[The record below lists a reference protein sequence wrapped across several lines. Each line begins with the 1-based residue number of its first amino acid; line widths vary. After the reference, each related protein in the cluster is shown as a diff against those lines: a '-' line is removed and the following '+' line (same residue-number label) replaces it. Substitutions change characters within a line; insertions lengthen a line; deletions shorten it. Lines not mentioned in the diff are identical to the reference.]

1 MTNATFLDTI
11 SEEIV
16 RNYGDTLSDITIIL
30 PNKRAKVFLLETLKK
45 QLKATAFA
53 PEIISIED
61 FIQEMAGIRSCDS
74 IELLFEFYTVYLSV
88 TPKEQQQEFELF
100 ANWAKTLIQDFNEID
115 RYLLS
120 PNHVFSYLKDIEVLK
135 RWDLQPSE
143 TTSLIDS
150 YLEFWSRLPEYY
162 ETFYSHLK
170 NKGIGYQ
177 GLIYREAVGKLHYF
191 SETLGDKKLVF
202 AGFNALNQAEEKI
215 IQHLLLH
222 EQAKIYWD
230 IDDTFLS
237 DGFHDAGLFIRRFKK
252 EWNQYTNQP
261 FEWIVNV
268 FRQKK
273 NIRIIGTPKTI
284 GQAKIAGKIIETLQ
298 EQEQSLD
305 KTALVLGEEN
315 LLLPVLYALPNSVES
330 LNITMGFSSK
340 NNPAQILLGK
350 LFKLHANALQRSETS
365 YTFYY
370 KEVLDI
376 LTNPLVEPYSNASKV
391 IRLINQN
398 NITFFSH
405 KKLMELHPEASAF
418 FQLLFERWEPN
429 VLAVLNRLSNV
440 LLSIKSFLGNDSE
453 EDKIS
458 KVFVYSLFKAVN
470 KVISYQERYN
480 QIDSIAMLQ
489 MIYKQIV
496 DLAEVSFEGEPLSGL
511 QIMGVLESRVLDFEN
526 VIITSMNEGV
536 FPAGK
541 STNSFIPYDV
551 KRELGLPTY
560 KEKDAIYCY
569 HFYHLL
575 MRAQNIYLLYN
586 TESEGLDAGEK
597 SRFITQLEIEKQ
609 PNHIITH
616 KIYNAYLP
624 DKAYEPVVVPKSDK
638 VMERLK
644 EIATGKGFSP
654 SGLTTYIRNPIQFYH
669 QRILRIS
676 EVEEVEENIALNTLG
691 TIIHG
696 ALEELYKPFLNQF
709 LTVEILET
717 MLKQANSEV
726 EKQFREVY
734 KEGEIKK
741 GKNLLAFE
749 VAKRNVFNFLNEEK
763 NALVK
768 EEPDV
773 VKVLAL
779 ETSLERI
786 LEDPRLPFP
795 VKIAGNVDRIE
806 QRNGKIRIID
816 YKTGKVELKSVQLKD
831 WNGLTQDIKNDKI
844 IQLLCY
850 AFMFEG
856 LTNGLEMEAGII
868 SFKNM
873 KAGFLPFGIKEDKNV
888 DTVVTKEVLEAF
900 QTEVVTL
907 LMEILNVEIPFEEKL
922 D

>member
-1 MTNATFLDTI
+1 MTHTTFLEAI
-11 SEEIV
+11 SQEIV
-16 RNYGDTLSDITIIL
+16 RDYQDKLSTITIIL
-30 PNKRAKVFLLETLKK
+30 PNKRAKVFLLEALKK
-45 QLKATAFA
+45 QVSQTVFA

-61 FIQEMAGIRSCDS
+61 FIQEVAGIRSCDS

-115 RYLLS
+115 RYLLKPS
-120 PNHVFSYLKDIEVLK
+120 HVFSYLKDIEVLK
-135 RWDLQPSE
+135 RWNLQPSE
-143 TTSLIDS
+143 TTTLIDNH
-150 YLEFWSRLPEYY
+150 LEFWSKLPEYY
-162 ETFYSHLK
+162 ETFYNHLK
-170 NKGIGYQ
+170 NRGIGYQ
-177 GLIYREAVGKLHYF
+177 GLIYREAVDNLNYF
-191 SETLGDKKLVF
+191 SEALGEKKLVF
-202 AGFNALNQAEEKI
+202 AGFNALNQAEERI
-215 IQHLLLH
+215 IQQLLFN

-230 IDDTFLS
+230 IDAVFLNDS
-237 DGFHDAGLFIRRFKK
+237 LHDAGLFVRRFRK
-252 EWNQYTNQP
+252 EWKQYTHQP
-261 FEWIVNV
+261 FEWIVNA
-268 FRQKK
+268 FSQEK
-273 NIRIIGTPKTI
+273 NIQIIGTPKTI
-284 GQAKIAGKIIETLQ
+284 GQAKIAGKIVEQLQ
-298 EQEQSLD
+298 EQGESLD

-315 LLLPVLYALPNSVES
+315 VLLPVLYALPNSVDS

-340 NNPAQILLGK
+340 NNPAQILIGK
-350 LFKLHANALQRSETS
+350 LFKLHTNAIQRSENS
-365 YTFYY
+365 YTLYY

-376 LTNPLVEPYSNASKV
+376 LTNPLVEPYCKASKV
-391 IRLINQN
+391 VHIINQN
-398 NITFFSH
+398 NITFLSQ
-405 KKLMELHPEASAF
+405 KKLMELHPEASELF
-418 FQLLFERWEPN
+418 HLLFDRWDQDILN
-429 VLAVLNRLSNV
+429 ILNRLSAV
-440 LLSIKSFLGNDSE
+440 LLAIKSFLGNDSE
-453 EDKIS
+453 EE
-458 KVFVYSLFKAVN
+458 KVVKAFVYSLFKAIN
-470 KVISYQERYN
+470 MLISYQERYA
-480 QIDSIAMLQ
+480 QIDSVAMLH
-489 MIYKQIV
+489 MMYKQII

-536 FPAGK
+536 FPAGQI
-541 STNSFIPYDV
+541 TNSFIPYDV

-575 MRAQNIYLLYN
+575 LRAKNIYLLYN

-609 PNHIITH
+609 PNHNITH

-624 DKAYEPVVVPKSDK
+624 DKAYEPVVVPKSGR
-638 VMERLK
+638 VMERLR

-654 SGLTTYIRNPIQFYH
+654 SGLTSYIRNPIQFYN
-669 QRILRIS
+669 QRILRIA

-696 ALEELYKPFLNQF
+696 ALEALYKPFLNVF
-709 LTVEILET
+709 LTVDSMEA
-717 MLKQANSEV
+717 MLQQANAEV

-763 NALVK
+763 QLIESGDA
-768 EEPDV
+768 

-786 LEDPRLPFP
+786 LEDDRLPYP

-806 QRNGKIRIID
+806 QRNGTIRIID
-816 YKTGKVELKSVQLKD
+816 YKTGKVELRNVQMKD
-831 WNGLTQDIKNDKI
+831 WNGLTSDIKNEKI

-850 AFMFEG
+850 AFMYEEQ
-856 LTNGLEMEAGII
+856 NSAMPMEAGII

-888 DTVVTKEVLEAF
+888 DSLINTEVLEAF
-900 QTEVVTL
+900 KTEIIGL
-907 LMEILNVEIPFEEKL
+907 INEMLNVAIPFEEKL

>member
-1 MTNATFLDTI
+1 MTHTTFLEAL

-16 RNYGDTLSDITIIL
+16 RDYQDKLSTVTIIL
-30 PNKRAKVFLLETLKK
+30 PNKRARVFLLEALKK
-45 QLKATAFA
+45 QVNQTVFA

-61 FIQEMAGIRSCDS
+61 FIQEVAGIRSCDS

-115 RYLLS
+115 RYLLK

-143 TTSLIDS
+143 TTTLIDNH
-150 YLEFWSRLPEYY
+150 LEFWSKLPEYY
-162 ETFYSHLK
+162 ESFYNHLK

-177 GLIYREAVGKLHYF
+177 GLIYREAVDNLHYF
-191 SETLGDKKLVF
+191 SEALGERKLVF
-202 AGFNALNQAEEKI
+202 AGFNALNQAEERI
-215 IQHLLLH
+215 IQQLLFN

-230 IDDTFLS
+230 IDAVFLN
-237 DGFHDAGLFIRRFKK
+237 DGLHDAGLFVRRFKK
-252 EWNQYTNQP
+252 EWKQYTNQP
-261 FEWIVNV
+261 FEWIVNA
-268 FRQKK
+268 FSQEK
-273 NIRIIGTPKTI
+273 NIEIIGTPKTI
-284 GQAKIAGKIIETLQ
+284 GQAKIAGKIVEQFQ
-298 EQEQSLD
+298 EQGKSLD

-340 NNPAQILLGK
+340 NNPAQILIGK
-350 LFKLHANALQRSETS
+350 LFKLHTNAIQRSESS
-365 YTFYY
+365 YTLYY

-376 LTNPLVEPYSNASKV
+376 LTNPLVEPYCKASKV
-391 IRLINQN
+391 VQIINQN
-398 NITFFSH
+398 NITFLSQ
-405 KKLMELHPEASAF
+405 KKLMELHPEASELF
-418 FQLLFERWEPN
+418 HLLFDRWDHN
-429 VLAVLNRLSNV
+429 ILNILNRLSAV
-440 LLSIKSFLGNDSE
+440 LLAIKSFLGNDSE
-453 EDKIS
+453 EE
-458 KVFVYSLFKAVN
+458 KVAKAFVYSLFKAIN
-470 KVISYQERYN
+470 KLISYQERYA
-480 QIDSIAMLQ
+480 QIDSIAMLH
-489 MIYKQIV
+489 MMYKQII

-575 MRAQNIYLLYN
+575 LRAKNIYLLYN

-609 PNHIITH
+609 PNHNITH

-624 DKAYEPVVVPKSDK
+624 DKAYEPIVVPKSGR
-638 VMERLK
+638 VMERLH
-644 EIATGKGFSP
+644 EIATGRGFSP
-654 SGLTTYIRNPIQFYH
+654 SGLTSYIRNPIQFYN
-669 QRILRIS
+669 QRILRIA

-696 ALEELYKPFLNQF
+696 ALEALYKPFLNVF
-709 LTVEILET
+709 LTVDHMEA
-717 MLKQANSEV
+717 MLQQANAEV

-763 NALVK
+763 QLIKSGDA
-768 EEPDV
+768 

-786 LEDPRLPFP
+786 LEDDRLPYP

-806 QRNGKIRIID
+806 QRNGTIRIID
-816 YKTGKVELKSVQLKD
+816 YKTGKVEQRNVQLKD
-831 WNGLTQDIKNDKI
+831 WNGLTSDIKNEKI

-850 AFMFEG
+850 AFMYEEQ
-856 LTNGLEMEAGII
+856 NSAMPMEAGII

-888 DTVVTKEVLEAF
+888 DSLINTEVLEAF
-900 QTEVVTL
+900 KTEIIGL
-907 LMEILNVEIPFEEKL
+907 INEILNVAIPFEEKL

>member
-1 MTNATFLDTI
+1 MADFTFLDTL
-11 SEEIV
+11 SREIV
-16 RNYGDTLSDITIIL
+16 DRYGTALSEVTIVL
-30 PNKRAKVFLLETLKK
+30 PNKRAKVFLLESFKK
-45 QLKATAFA
+45 QLQQTVFA
-53 PEIISIED
+53 PSIISIED
-61 FIQEMAGIRSCDS
+61 FIQDVAGIRNCDPV
-74 IELLFEFYTVYLSV
+74 ELLFEFYQVYLSV
-88 TPKEQQQEFELF
+88 TPKEAQQDFELF
-100 ANWAKTLIQDFNEID
+100 ANWGKTLIQDFNEID

-143 TTSLIDS
+143 TTRLIDNH
-150 YLEFWSRLPEYY
+150 LEFWSRLPEYY
-162 ETFYSHLK
+162 EAFYQHLK
-170 NKGIGYQ
+170 SKGVGYQ
-177 GLIYREAVGKLHYF
+177 GLIYREAVENLHYF
-191 SETLGDKKLVF
+191 SEALGEKKLIF

-215 IQHLLLH
+215 IQQLLFNQ
-222 EQAKIYWD
+222 QAQIYWD
-230 IDDTFLS
+230 IDAVFLN
-237 DGFHDAGLFIRRFKK
+237 DPFHDAGLFIRRFKK
-252 EWNQYTNQP
+252 EWKQYTTQP
-261 FEWIVNV
+261 FEWITNA
-268 FRQKK
+268 FSQSK
-273 NIRIIGTPKTI
+273 NIQIIGTPKTI
-284 GQAKIAGKIIETLQ
+284 GQAKIAGKIVEELN
-298 EQEQSLD
+298 EKGYSLD

-315 LLLPVLYALPNSVES
+315 LLLPQLYALPDSVES
-330 LNITMGFSSK
+330 LNITMGFNSR
-340 NNPAQILLGK
+340 NNPAQILVGK
-350 LFKLHANALQRSETS
+350 LFKMHANALQRGETS

-376 LTNPLVEPYSNASKV
+376 LTNPLVEPYSNAGAA
-391 IRLINQN
+391 IRVINQN
-398 NITFFSH
+398 NITFLSQ
-405 KKLMELHPEASAF
+405 KKLMELHGGSSELF
-418 FQLLFERWEPN
+418 RLLFTRWDDDTLT
-429 VLAVLNRLSNV
+429 VLHRLSEI
-440 LLSIKSFLGNDSE
+440 LSTIKSFLGNDTE
-453 EDKIS
+453 EEKVS
-458 KVFVYSLFKAVN
+458 KAFLYAIFKTVN
-470 KVISYQERYN
+470 RLINYQERYQ

-489 MIYKQIV
+489 TIYKQVV

-575 MRAQNIYLLYN
+575 LRAKNIYLLYN

-609 PNHIITH
+609 PNHTLTH
-616 KIYNAYLP
+616 QIYNAYLP
-624 DKAYEPVVVPKSDK
+624 DKAYEPVVVPKSEK
-638 VMERLK
+638 VMHRLK

-654 SGLTTYIRNPIQFYH
+654 SGLTSYIRNPIQFYQ

-696 ALEELYKPFLNQF
+696 ALEELYKPFLNRF
-709 LTVEILET
+709 LTLEMVDE
-717 MLKQANSEV
+717 MLGKANAEV
-726 EKQFREVY
+726 EQQFREVY

-763 NALVK
+763 RLIEKGEAVK
-768 EEPDV
+768 I
-773 VKVLAL
+773 LAL
-779 ETSLERI
+779 EVTLERI
-786 LEDPRLPFP
+786 LEDKRLPFP

-806 QRNGKIRIID
+806 QREGKIRIID

-831 WNGLTQDIKNDKI
+831 WNGLTLDIKNDKI

-850 AFMFEG
+850 AFMYENQV
-856 LTNGLEMEAGII
+856 NGMEMEAGIV

-873 KAGFLPFGIKEDKNV
+873 KAGFLPFGVKEDRNAA
-888 DTVVTKEVLEAF
+888 TEINKEVLDAF
-900 QTEVVTL
+900 TSEIVTL
-907 LMEILNVEIPFEEKL
+907 INEILDAEIPFEEKII
-922 D
+922 